1 MNSDSKPNRCV
12 VLLNKAPF
20 ILFIESTNCL
30 LSVEY
35 LLTAL
40 EVFNLSFADTLT
52 TIHVKPDQ
60 DLRKIISATNTLD
73 DPLAYN
79 IIEALATALTGPH
92 HRMGYL
98 ISNKWQEDVS
108 WQNVDIKPAP
118 LESFTITI
126 NKFTHKLSIEDDVN
140 TVIEEDDYEGVIH
153 LDRADPTVPLPLRL
167 LKECVIDIHNI
178 VAEGAIGRTFTSIAG
193 SKYIS
198 VLQIGYD
205 TFYYVNMKKLEK
217 ELRAV
222 LEAAG
227 ITIEE

>member
-1 MNSDSKPNRCV
+1 MNTDSKLNRYII
-12 VLLNKAPF
+12 LLQKAPF
-20 ILFIESTNCL
+20 ILFIESAVSSISHPL
-30 LSVEY
+30 LDV
-35 LLTAL
+35 
-40 EVFNLSFADTLT
+40 VGLSEGDLFK
-52 TIHVKPDQ
+52 TIEITEKS
-60 DLRKIISATNTLD
+60 DLRKVISATNILP

-108 WQNVDIKPAP
+108 WQNVDAKPAP
-118 LESFTITI
+118 LESFTITV

-140 TVIEEDDYEGVIH
+140 NIIEEDDYEGMIH

-167 LKECVIDIHNI
+167 LKECVTDIHDI
-178 VAEGAIGRTFTSIAG
+178 ITKGAIGRTFTSIAG
-193 SKYIS
+193 SQYMS
-198 VLQIGYD
+198 VMQTGYD

-222 LEAAG
+222 LTEAG